1 MTLKKEVERDEIY
14 NSGWQG
20 GARQVV
26 VATFKLVPQN
36 QGVGASIQL
45 VLVKTK
51 RL

>member
-1 MTLKKEVERDEIY
+1 MTLKKEAEREEIY
-14 NSGWQG
+14 NSRLQG

-26 VATFKLVPQN
+26 VATFKLVTEN